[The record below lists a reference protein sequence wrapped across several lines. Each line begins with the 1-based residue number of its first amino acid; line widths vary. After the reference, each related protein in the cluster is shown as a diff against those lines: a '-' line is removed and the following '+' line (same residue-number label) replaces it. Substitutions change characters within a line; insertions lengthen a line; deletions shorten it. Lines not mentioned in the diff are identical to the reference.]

1 MGVQFSL
8 LFGANDGCP
17 ILILGTAMDWSEK
30 MDVLICQF
38 GTAMDLVG
46 KNGCPHLSILSF
58 GQPLIWGE
66 CGCPLPH
73 NSGQPSQFGTAINLG
88 RIWVSSFSRLSLP
101 PVTRPHQRP
110 RRVAR
115 ADRPGCITDWGCVR
129 AAQRRQKR
137 GGAQVVT
144 WIFNGCPQFSNQ
156 DSHRLELMMSVP
168 IARCHN
174 APRSPKGLRWVYPST

>member
-38 GTAMDLVG
+38 GTAMELVG

-88 RIWVSSFSRLSLP
+88 RIWVSSFSRLSFP

-115 ADRPGCITDWGCVR
+115 AEARVHNGLGMCPSRTAATETGRGTSCDLDIQWLSTIFKSGQPSIGVDDECPDRP
-129 AAQRRQKR
+129 
-137 GGAQVVT
+137 
-144 WIFNGCPQFSNQ
+144 
-156 DSHRLELMMSVP
+156 VP
-168 IARCHN
+168 
-174 APRSPKGLRWVYPST
+174 